1 MSRDYELYADE
12 FDAMNNYYAEEKK
25 SKQIAIY
32 VKTLNKLRELAE
44 QIVGVEDDASYE
56 EYCERI
62 SQLSPEEREVEE
74 LYEALNNSCA
84 VFKTLGY

>member
-1 MSRDYELYADE
+1 MFRDYELYEDE
-12 FDAMNNYYAEEKK
+12 FNAMNNYYEEEAKK
-25 SKQIAIY
+25 EQMIAY

-44 QIVGVEDDASYE
+44 QIVRVEDDASYE

-74 LYEALNNSCA
+74 LYEMLNNSCA